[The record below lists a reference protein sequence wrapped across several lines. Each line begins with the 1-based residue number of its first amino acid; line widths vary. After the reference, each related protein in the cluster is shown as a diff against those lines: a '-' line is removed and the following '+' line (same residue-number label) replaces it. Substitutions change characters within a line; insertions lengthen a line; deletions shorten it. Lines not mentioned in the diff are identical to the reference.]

1 MGNGTS
7 ALIAERGWDGMDE
20 SDKARMRLAIDV
32 GNTRIKFG
40 LLKHPAAAPR
50 GLPECLGVHT
60 VRTSDEIPWEELF
73 VWIDALAPD
82 PFDAI
87 AASVNPARLKH
98 LVAAWPTGLGQKP
111 VVIDHADQ
119 LPLTVNV
126 EAPDRVGIDR
136 LLIAVAANSVRTEGR
151 AAVVISSGTATTIDL
166 ISSTG
171 AFEGG
176 AILPG
181 YDLCG
186 RALHHETA
194 LLPLVEAFELQDDV
208 SPLGKSTQAAIR
220 SGLYWG
226 QLGAVRE
233 IVSQLSRGLSAEPL
247 LLLTGGAAPLLQAQ
261 LAPRAAHHPY
271 LALQG
276 LALLG

>member
-1 MGNGTS
+1 MG
-7 ALIAERGWDGMDE
+7 D
-20 SDKARMRLAIDV
+20 SDKARVRLAIDV

-40 LLKHPAAAPR
+40 LLRHAADALR

-60 VRTSDEIPWEELF
+60 ARTSDDIPWEELF

-82 PFDAI
+82 PFDAV
-87 AASVNPARLKH
+87 AAGVNPSRLEH
-98 LVAAWPTGLGQKP
+98 LVAAWPVGLGQKP
-111 VVIDHADQ
+111 VVIEHADR

-136 LLIAVAANSVRTEGR
+136 LLIAVAANNVRSQR
-151 AAVVISSGTATTIDL
+151 QAAIVISSGTATTIDL
-166 ISSTG
+166 ISRDG

-186 RALHHETA
+186 RALRHETA
-194 LLPLVEAFELQDDV
+194 LLPLVEAFELQGDV
-208 SPLGKSTQAAIR
+208 PALGKSTQGAIR

-233 IVSQLSRGLSAEPL
+233 IVAQLSRGLSAEPL
-247 LLLTGGAAPLLQAQ
+247 LLLTGGAAPLLQAE
-261 LAPRAAHHPY
+261 LGPRAIHYPY

-276 LALLG
+276 LALLR

>member
-1 MGNGTS
+1 MEDS
-7 ALIAERGWDGMDE
+7 AA
-20 SDKARMRLAIDV
+20 ARVRLAIDV
-32 GNTRIKFG
+32 GNSRIKFG
-40 LLKHPAAAPR
+40 LLKRNLESSRA
-50 GLPECLGVHT
+50 LPICLGVHT
-60 VRTSDEIPWEELF
+60 VQTSNKTPWEEFF

-82 PFDAI
+82 PFDAV
-87 AASVNPARLKH
+87 AAGVNPSRLEH
-98 LVAAWPTGLGQKP
+98 LIATWPAQLGP
-111 VVIDHADQ
+111 APLVIDRADA

-136 LLIAVAANSVRTEGR
+136 LLIAIAANSVRAEGQP
-151 AAVVISSGTATTIDL
+151 AIVISSGTATTVDL
-166 ISSTG
+166 ISNGG

-194 LLPLVEAFELQDDV
+194 LLPLVEAFELRDEV
-208 SPLGKSTQAAIR
+208 PPLGKSTRAAIR

-233 IVSQLSRGLSAEPL
+233 LVSQLSRELSPEPL
-247 LLLTGGAAPLLQAQ
+247 VLLTGGAAPLLQAQ
-261 LAPRAAHHPY
+261 LAPRATHYPF